1 MYFRLVLRVYTHLAI
16 SFFLRF
22 SSCLLFLSRQL
33 AVIQPKNIKTNHRC
47 ETPLCVLSTT
57 TVSIH
62 ISWIDV
68 HISLLPMLLCA
79 FLLCFCVFP
88 GR

>member
-22 SSCLLFLSRQL
+22 SFCLLFLSRQL

-68 HISLLPMLLCA
+68 HTSLLPMLLCA

-88 GR
+88 GG